1 MDAHY
6 SIAYS
11 SRDNNQISDDD
22 PHIPIRV
29 FLLSDHRLLR
39 GALARTLK
47 NRADISLVSAQ
58 ESSLNITAEIV
69 ESTCDVLLVGPV
81 NTRAFDNQVFDQ
93 LQSAI
98 SNLRIVMIEM
108 EATVADVISAI
119 LSGSQDLRQVEGPG
133 SISISKKVS
142 AP

>member
-1 MDAHY
+1 MGAQTVLPTQPATTNR
-6 SIAYS
+6 SIMM
-11 SRDNNQISDDD
+11 N
-22 PHIPIRV
+22 PHLPIRV

-81 NTRAFDNQVFDQ
+81 NTRSEEHTSE
-93 LQSAI
+93 LQSRLHLVCRLLLEKKKNKLTSHDLAYHGQRR
-98 SNLRIVMIEM
+98 SCHGR
-108 EATVADVISAI
+108 A
-119 LSGSQDLRQVEGPG
+119 LSS
-133 SISISKKVS
+133 SS
-142 AP
+142 